1 MAASGI
7 FMKPRAGGGKGRR
20 PNQLK
25 TPIRYHVKPTW
36 GIYVPSW
43 EGWGRNCNAVSTP
56 FLLESCSSDADCR
69 AFRRNCHFQS
79 LINWQWGKQKR
90 LNCIL
95 AKLYKCP
102 PMSLGSLDTII
113 IILHYHYIILY
124 FYYFILCVLLL
135 HNNYY
140 YLRQMNSSLCAL
152 ASLYLFNGGI
162 IRIYHIGYSHRLN
175 VLK

>member
-1 MAASGI
+1 
-7 FMKPRAGGGKGRR
+7 
-20 PNQLK
+20 
-25 TPIRYHVKPTW
+25 
-36 GIYVPSW
+36 
-43 EGWGRNCNAVSTP
+43 
-56 FLLESCSSDADCR
+56 
-69 AFRRNCHFQS
+69 
-79 LINWQWGKQKR
+79 
-90 LNCIL
+90 
-95 AKLYKCP
+95 
-102 PMSLGSLDTII
+102 MSLGSLDTII